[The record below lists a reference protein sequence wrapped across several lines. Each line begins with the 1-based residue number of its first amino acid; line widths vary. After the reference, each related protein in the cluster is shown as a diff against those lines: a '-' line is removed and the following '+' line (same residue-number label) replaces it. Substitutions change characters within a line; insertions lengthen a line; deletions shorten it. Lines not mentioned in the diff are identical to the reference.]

1 MSGSGAR
8 EAVFATRQSLGMM
21 KSKLKGAQTGHD
33 LLKRKSEALTKR
45 FREITRR
52 IDEAKRKM
60 GRVMQVA
67 AFSLAEVTYA
77 VGGDIG
83 YQIQESAKQARFR
96 VRTKQENVSG
106 VFLPQFESY
115 TVEQNN
121 DFALTGLG
129 KGGQQ
134 VQRCRETYARAVETL
149 VELASLQTA
158 FVILDEVIKVVN
170 RRVNAMWVFP
180 APNYIPY
187 LTPTSEHVIIPRT
200 ENTIKYIN
208 SELDELDRE
217 EFYRLKKVSNKKQN
231 DAAVEEAARVAKKK
245 ADEEQD
251 AKDSESEA
259 RQHAAESKDMLG
271 DEDNEDV
278 IF

>member
-1 MSGSGAR
+1 MN
-8 EAVFATRQSLGMM
+8 
-21 KSKLKGAQTGHD
+21 SKLKGAQTGHS
-33 LLKRKSEALTKR
+33 LLKRKK
-45 FREITRR
+45 ITRR

-60 GRVMQVA
+60 GRVMQIA

-83 YQIQESAKQARFR
+83 YQIQESAKAASFR

-115 TVEQNN
+115 QTEGKN
-121 DFALTGLG
+121 DFGLTGLG

-134 VQRCRETYARAVETL
+134 VQRCRETYTRAVETL
-149 VELASLQTA
+149 VELASLQVNPPSFFSYRSALTALKTA

-170 RRVNAMWVFP
+170 RRG
-180 APNYIPY
+180 
-187 LTPTSEHVIIPRT
+187 SKRDVIIPRT

-217 EFYRLKKVSNKKQN
+217 EFYRLKKVKNNKQRDN
-231 DAAVEEAARVAKKK
+231 DAIEQQNSSKRRDSDKEN
-245 ADEEQD
+245 ADGPDPSDVLGEQ
-251 AKDSESEA
+251 
-259 RQHAAESKDMLG
+259 
-271 DEDNEDV
+271 EDQDV

>member
-1 MSGSGAR
+1 R
-8 EAVFATRQSLGMM
+8 ESVFPTRQVLGQM

-60 GRVMQVA
+60 GRVMQIA

-77 VGGDIG
+77 AGGDIS
-83 YQIQESAKQARFR
+83 YQIQESAKNAKFR

-106 VFLPQFESY
+106 VFLPQFESF
-115 TVEQNN
+115 TTEGNN
-121 DFALTGLG
+121 DFGLTGLG

-170 RRVNAMWVFP
+170 RRVNA
-180 APNYIPY
+180 I
-187 LTPTSEHVIIPRT
+187 EHVIIPRT

-217 EFYRLKKVSNKKQN
+217 EFYRLKKVSGKKER
-231 DAAVEEAARVAKKK
+231 DAAEAEKERASKNAGLDEAARVAG
-245 ADEEQD
+245 ETET
-251 AKDSESEA
+251 KDL
-259 RQHAAESKDMLG
+259 LG
-271 DEDNEDV
+271 DQDNEDV

>member
-1 MSGSGAR
+1 
-8 EAVFATRQSLGMM
+8 
-21 KSKLKGAQTGHD
+21 
-33 LLKRKSEALTKR
+33 
-45 FREITRR
+45 
-52 IDEAKRKM
+52 M

-83 YQIQESAKQARFR
+83 YQIQESVKQARFR

-106 VFLPQFESY
+106 VFLPQFESF
-115 TVEQNN
+115 TADSN

-170 RRVNAMWVFP
+170 RRVNAMWVSLGLQKP
-180 APNYIPY
+180 LK
-187 LTPTSEHVIIPRT
+187 LTLNSEHVIIPRT

-217 EFYRLKKVSNKKQN
+217 EFYRLKKVSNKKQK
-231 DAAVEEAARVAKKK
+231 DAAAEEAIRLAKKQ
-245 ADEEQD
+245 ADEGADEKAE
-251 AKDSESEA
+251 AKNA
-259 RQHAAESKDMLG
+259 VESKDMLG

>member
-1 MSGSGAR
+1 MSGSGDR
-8 EAVFATRQSLGMM
+8 EAVFPTRQSLGFM
-21 KSKLKGAQTGHD
+21 KSKLKGAETGHS

-60 GRVMQVA
+60 GRVMQIA

-83 YQIQESAKQARFR
+83 YQIQETAKQARFR

-115 TVEQNN
+115 TTDGNN
-121 DFALTGLG
+121 DFGLTGLG

-170 RRVNAMWVFP
+170 RRVNA
-180 APNYIPY
+180 I
-187 LTPTSEHVIIPRT
+187 EHVIIPRT

-217 EFYRLKKVSNKKQN
+217 EFYRLKKVKSNKQRDNENKEQETKDQKSNN
-231 DAAVEEAARVAKKK
+231 DKENVDTQSAP
-245 ADEEQD
+245 DILGEQD
-251 AKDSESEA
+251 D
-259 RQHAAESKDMLG
+259 Q
-271 DEDNEDV
+271 DV

>member
-1 MSGSGAR
+1 MSSGGAAR
-8 EAVFATRQSLGMM
+8 ESVFPTRQVLGQM

-60 GRVMQVA
+60 GRVMQIA

-77 VGGDIG
+77 AGGDIS
-83 YQIQESAKQARFR
+83 YQIQESAKNAKFR

-106 VFLPQFESY
+106 VFLPQFESF
-115 TVEQNN
+115 TTEGNN
-121 DFALTGLG
+121 DFGLTGLG

-170 RRVNAMWVFP
+170 RRVNA
-180 APNYIPY
+180 I
-187 LTPTSEHVIIPRT
+187 EHVIIPRT

-217 EFYRLKKVSNKKQN
+217 EFYRLKKVSGKKER
-231 DAAVEEAARVAKKK
+231 DAAEAEKERASKNAGLDEAARVAG
-245 ADEEQD
+245 ETET
-251 AKDSESEA
+251 KDL
-259 RQHAAESKDMLG
+259 LG
-271 DEDNEDV
+271 DQDNEDV